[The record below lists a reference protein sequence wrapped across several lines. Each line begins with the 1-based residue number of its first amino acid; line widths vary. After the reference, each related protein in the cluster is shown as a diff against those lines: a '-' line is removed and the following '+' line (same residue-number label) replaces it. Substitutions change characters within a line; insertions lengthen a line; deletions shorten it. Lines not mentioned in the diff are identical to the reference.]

1 MVTEEQTYEGTMVI
15 LAVHGGPT
23 TGGGF
28 ALTPAAVPDDGLLD
42 ACLVEE
48 VGPLGRL
55 TRLAAAMRG
64 RLGTMKG
71 THELQAPWLELY
83 FDEPLPAHLD
93 GNSVTLEPPVAR
105 FEVVPGALKVVVP
118 SATQF

>member
-1 MVTEEQTYEGTMVI
+1 MLI

-28 ALTPAAVPDDGLLD
+28 ALTPAAIPDDGLLD

-55 TRLAAAMRG
+55 LRLAAAMQGKLG
-64 RLGTMKG
+64 RKKG
-71 THELQAPWLELY
+71 AHELQAPWLELH
-83 FDEPLPAHLD
+83 FAEPLPAHLD
-93 GNSVTLEPPVAR
+93 GNSVTLEPPNAR
-105 FEVVPGALKVVVP
+105 FEVVPSALKVVVP
-118 SATQF
+118 Q